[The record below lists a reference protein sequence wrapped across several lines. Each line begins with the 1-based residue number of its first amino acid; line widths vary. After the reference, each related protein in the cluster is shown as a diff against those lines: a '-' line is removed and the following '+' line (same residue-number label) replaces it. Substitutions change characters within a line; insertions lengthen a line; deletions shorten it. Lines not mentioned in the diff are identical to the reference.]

1 MALIL
6 ASTSP
11 IRAALLARAG
21 IAFEVAAP
29 RVDEAALAAGLIA
42 AGTPPRDLADA
53 LAEAKALKVSQR
65 HPGALVLGCDQVL
78 EHRGEALFR
87 PADLAKAEAQ
97 LRRLRGE
104 THRLWSAAVV
114 AADGRPLWR
123 HIGAARLTMR
133 HFSDAYL
140 AGYLRRNGP
149 GLTGTVGGYRIEEEG
164 VRLFARIEGDGFT
177 VQGLPLV
184 EILAW
189 LAQGGAIEG

>member
-11 IRAALLARAG
+11 IRAALLSRAG
-21 IAFEVAAP
+21 VGFESVAP
-29 RVDEAALAAGLIA
+29 RVDEGGLAAALQAEGAG
-42 AGTPPRDLADA
+42 PRDLADA
-53 LAEAKALKVSQR
+53 LAEAKALKVSRR

-78 EHRGEALFR
+78 EHRGEALFK
-87 PADLAKAEAQ
+87 PADAAGVEAQ

-104 THRLWSAAVV
+104 THRLWSAAVI
-114 AADGRPLWR
+114 AEDGRPLWR
-123 HIGAARLTMR
+123 HVGGARLTMR
-133 HFSDAYL
+133 DFSDTYL
-140 AGYLRRNGP
+140 AGYLRRHGA

-177 VQGLPLV
+177 IQGLPLV

-189 LAQGGAIEG
+189 LAQRGAIEG